1 MQSRRTVARDIG
13 TEAYTGRIGLFLRF
27 RVGRSGMSEDSE
39 GAATPQVTNSKVGR
53 LIDEYDLASLEGEL
67 IERWTAPKSERS
79 SLRELADV
87 FNQRLLVAVLEEAS
101 VETIEGE
108 VENTYRLLTDDDVT
122 TGVRT
127 EVRNRLEREGVDV
140 DRLEREFVSHQA
152 VHTYLTKFR
161 DVSHEREELSPDE
174 RREKELE
181 TIRRLQ
187 SRTVAVTENSVER
200 LQEAEQLAVGEADVF
215 VDIRVFCR
223 ECGTDYSIDELLRE
237 GSCECQSAAVEG

>member
-1 MQSRRTVARDIG
+1 MSDDSQRDG
-13 TEAYTGRIGLFLRF
+13 
-27 RVGRSGMSEDSE
+27 S
-39 GAATPQVTNSKVGR
+39 ATKLTNSKVGR
-53 LIDEYDLASLEGEL
+53 LIDEHDLEGLEQEL
-67 IERWTAPKSERS
+67 IDRWTAPSEERS

-87 FNQRLLVAVLEEAS
+87 FNRRLLEAVLEEAG

-108 VENTYRLLTDDDVT
+108 AENTYRLLTDDDVT

-127 EVRNRLEREGVDV
+127 EVRNRLERDGVDV
-140 DRLEREFVSHQA
+140 DALEREFVSHQA

-161 DVSHEREELSPDE
+161 DVSHERERLSPDE

-187 SRTVAVTENSVER
+187 SRTEAVTGNSVER
-200 LQEAEQLAVGEADVF
+200 LQEADQLAVTEADVF

-223 ECGTDYSIDELLRE
+223 ECGVDYSIDELLRRGGCDCAST
-237 GSCECQSAAVEG
+237 GSGE